1 MGTIRIPNPAAKITA
16 FFGWFSFINVFV
28 FSLNSPVGE
37 SHFSSCNS
45 FTTRFTNPNEYPD

>member
-16 FFGWFSFINVFV
+16 FFGWFSFINVFA